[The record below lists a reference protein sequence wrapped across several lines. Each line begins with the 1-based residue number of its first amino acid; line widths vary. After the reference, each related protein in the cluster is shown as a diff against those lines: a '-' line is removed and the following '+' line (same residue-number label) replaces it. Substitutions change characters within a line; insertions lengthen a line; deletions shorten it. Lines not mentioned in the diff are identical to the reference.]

1 MGKKK
6 DELEKLQGHIYAN
19 VISILGV
26 FSAIIALL
34 VTNVQAFS
42 ADKTICQ
49 IIAINA
55 AIIISVFVMMISIK
69 FLLKNRN

>member
-1 MGKKK
+1 M
-6 DELEKLQGHIYAN
+6 
-19 VISILGV
+19 ISILGV